1 MRSILGLTL
10 ALSLGLAAC
19 GDKEDGDSGSDGTTD
34 GTSDGTDG
42 ASDGTDGASD
52 GASDG
57 TDGTDGGGGADGAAV
72 YAGTCANCHGAS
84 GTDGPADLTIRIPA
98 MSDAEIETLV
108 RNGRG
113 YMPAHDFT
121 ADEMSGLLSYLRD
134 TFN

>member
-34 GTSDGTDG
+34 GASDGTDG
-42 ASDGTDGASD
+42 ASDGTDG
-52 GASDG
+52 
-57 TDGTDGGGGADGAAV
+57 GGGGADGAAV
-72 YAGTCANCHGAS
+72 YADTCANCHGAN
-84 GTDGPADLTIRIPA
+84 GNDGYAADLTIRIPA

>member
-1 MRSILGLTL
+1 MG
-10 ALSLGLAAC
+10 G
-19 GDKEDGDSGSDGTTD
+19 GDKESDDSGGADGTTD
-34 GTSDGTDG
+34 GTDGTSPTG
-42 ASDGTDGASD
+42 A
-52 GASDG
+52 DG
-57 TDGTDGGGGADGAAV
+57 TDGTDGADGTDGTSGVDGAAV
-72 YAGTCANCHGAS
+72 YADTCANCHGAN
-84 GTDGPADLTIRIPA
+84 GNDGYAADLTIRIPA